1 MSAFYID
8 LDLVCAVIFRER
20 IFLTPKLINQL
31 LKLLKNKDFFG
42 LKLIKLPCG
51 EIISSTEL
59 FD

>member
-1 MSAFYID
+1 MD

-42 LKLIKLPCG
+42 LKLIELPCG